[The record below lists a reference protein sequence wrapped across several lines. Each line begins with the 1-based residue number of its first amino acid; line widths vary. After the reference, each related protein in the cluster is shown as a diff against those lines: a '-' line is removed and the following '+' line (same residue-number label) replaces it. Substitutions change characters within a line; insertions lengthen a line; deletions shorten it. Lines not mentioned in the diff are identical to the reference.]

1 MKKILDTL
9 NKFFGAVIA
18 INILHQIVSSAGY
31 LVLDQPILKTLYLI
45 SIGIFGIELFFRI
58 FVERKLSF
66 LLSIDGLV
74 LINQL
79 FFSIYDL
86 KILRLFRIKVS
97 KG

>member
-31 LVLDQPILKTLYLI
+31 LVLDQPILKMLYLI

-66 LLSIDGLV
+66 LISIDG
-74 LINQL
+74 
-79 FFSIYDL
+79 F
-86 KILRLFRIKVS
+86 VS
-97 KG
+97 N